1 MQARMKAAAKET
13 RPTSHGVECPADA
26 GGDEEFAMRLVER
39 QSVEA
44 LVAGE
49 LRGLR

>member
-13 RPTSHGVECPADA
+13 RPTSMASNAQPTPEATRSL
-26 GGDEEFAMRLVER
+26 RLVER

>member
-13 RPTSHGVECPADA
+13 RPTSMASNAQP
-26 GGDEEFAMRLVER
+26 MP
-39 QSVEA
+39 EA

>member
-1 MQARMKAAAKET
+1 MQARMKATTKET
-13 RPTSHGVECPADA
+13 RPTSMASNAQPMPE
-26 GGDEEFAMRLVER
+26 
-39 QSVEA
+39 EA